1 MSEARWVVGGVLWL
15 VSAGALAAG
24 GERTAVLA
32 VGKCDEASAIAARSF
47 RSALGAK
54 PGTSVMSEADTALP
68 FGGETDKTLAA
79 VTGSIASARSA
90 FYGGQVAEA
99 KATLQAALDDAP
111 RLAPSDARWAA
122 ERDALTLLAQVLQ
135 KSDPKG
141 AEAALN
147 RVFRVEPDYRP
158 DTGLYPPSFQR
169 FVDKA
174 RKAAKKKTT
183 SRLEV
188 STSPAGKPVYVGGR
202 KVGVGPV
209 SIRVPAG
216 EYRVEVDWGH
226 RGMVRTVTVPSPP
239 VELSAA
245 VEGAVYPDGGPCV
258 EGTDATAAL
267 SRTSRI
273 LPGTRLL
280 GVHQESVG
288 GASYM
293 VVTAVSGGGQ
303 DVREA
308 RVPVQPGAPT
318 SDALALL
325 AGWSVPGQSDPLVEV
340 IKGPGARPPLAVPVG
355 AAAAT
360 VAAAG
365 GTAGEAAA
373 TPPATASAPAS
384 AASPARDPTAPHFE
398 AALRVGIGVPF
409 GAAYQSGAGSDQSL
423 SEIDS
428 FTIPIQLDLGVRLG
442 GSWFLGGYFSYG
454 FAGSNTTTSCST
466 SGDCSPSTLRV
477 GGQVHWHPLGSA
489 SIDPWIGIGSGYE
502 KLSVSS
508 SSGTAT
514 LSGWEF
520 ANLQLGVDFALGSLF
535 RIGPWVSFS
544 IGQYGSASGST
555 SGGGVTIDLQNK
567 TIHQWLMGGVR
578 LVILP

>member
-1 MSEARWVVGGVLWL
+1 MSEAPWFVGGILWL
-15 VSAGALAAG
+15 ASAGALAAG
-24 GERTAVLA
+24 SERTAVLA
-32 VGKCDEASAIAARSF
+32 VGKCDEAAAIAARSY
-47 RSALGAK
+47 RSALAAK
-54 PGTSVMSEADTALP
+54 PGTAVMSEAETALP
-68 FGGETDKTLAA
+68 FGGETDKTLTA
-79 VTGSIASARSA
+79 VTGAIASARSA
-90 FYGGQVAEA
+90 FYAGQGAEA
-99 KATLQAALDDAP
+99 KATLQSALDDVQ
-111 RLAPSDARWAA
+111 RLPPSDSRWAA

-135 KSDPKG
+135 KTDAKG
-141 AEAALN
+141 ADAALA

-158 DTGLYPPSFQR
+158 DTGLYPPSFQK

-216 EYRVEVDWGH
+216 EYRVEADWGH
-226 RGMVRTVTVPSPP
+226 RGMVRTVTVPSAP

-258 EGTDATAAL
+258 EATDATAAL
-267 SRTSRI
+267 SRASRF
-273 LPGTRLL
+273 LPATQLQ

-308 RVPVQPGAPT
+308 RVQVQPGAPT
-318 SDALALL
+318 SEALALL

-340 IKGPGARPPLAVPVG
+340 IKGPGARPPSAVPVG
-355 AAAAT
+355 AAAAAGA
-360 VAAAG
+360 AAAG
-365 GTAGEAAA
+365 TAGGGAAA
-373 TPPATASAPAS
+373 APATSTAPTP
-384 AASPARDPTAPHFE
+384 AASPERDPNATHFE
-398 AALRVGIGVPF
+398 AALRVGIGVPL
-409 GAAYQSGAGSDQSL
+409 GSAYQNGAGSDQSL

-428 FTIPIQLDLGVRLG
+428 YTIPIQLDLGVRLG

-454 FAGSNTTTSCST
+454 FAGSNTTGSCST
-466 SGDCSPSTLRV
+466 SGDCTPSTLRV

-489 SIDPWIGIGSGYE
+489 SLDPWIGIGSGYE
-502 KLSVSS
+502 KVSISS
-508 SSGTAT
+508 SSGTAS

-520 ANLQLGVDFALGSLF
+520 GNLQVGIDFALGSLF

-555 SGGGVTIDLQNK
+555 SGGGVSVDLQNK
-567 TIHQWLMGGVR
+567 TIHEWIMGGVR